1 MTTINMVLRDK
12 KRLSARQY
20 LKLSPSDLESIRES
34 RIIPP
39 SLGDSSFGEIEIVYK
54 LPRYEAVL

>member
-1 MTTINMVLRDK
+1 MVLKDR
-12 KRLSARQY
+12 KRLNAKQY
-20 LKLSPSDLESIRES
+20 LKLSQSDLEGIRES

-54 LPRYEAVL
+54 SPRYEAVL